1 MWTYNLAIKGSLRL
15 PKFMIF
21 SDIIQNKTSSL
32 QIFFY
37 IVAIFDHEKKFINK
51 CKNQHQP
58 CQSVHLDCYRGSL
71 KGPKMRGG
79 DNFAILLQQPALK
92 RAGWP
97 KGLKGPQVVS
107 QLKCR
112 SVLEYWNIFHWFA
125 KYFILASQIWRK
137 EQHFPCITLIYVV
150 LQCTLHNF
158 NFESFF
164 GGKLI

>member
-37 IVAIFDHEKKFINK
+37 IDAIFDHEKKSSTNVKININHASQSIWTVTEAPWRVQK
-51 CKNQHQP
+51 C
-58 CQSVHLDCYRGSL
+58 
-71 KGPKMRGG
+71 GG

>member
-1 MWTYNLAIKGSLRL
+1 MHLIILLHIR
-15 PKFMIF
+15 IF
-21 SDIIQNKTSSL
+21 GDLKCELTNIIQNKTSSL

-37 IVAIFDHEKKFINK
+37 IDAIFDHEKKSSTNVKINI
-51 CKNQHQP
+51 NP

-125 KYFILASQIWRK
+125 KYFILASQI
-137 EQHFPCITLIYVV
+137 
-150 LQCTLHNF
+150 
-158 NFESFF
+158 
-164 GGKLI
+164 

>member
-37 IVAIFDHEKKFINK
+37 IVAIFDHEKKIINK

-79 DNFAILLQQPALK
+79 QLCYFVTTACAEARRLAQRAERSPSCEPAEM
-92 RAGWP
+92 
-97 KGLKGPQVVS
+97 
-107 QLKCR
+107 
-112 SVLEYWNIFHWFA
+112 SVCFGILEYFSLVCQIFYIGFPNMTQGTAFSLYYIDLCCSSVH
-125 KYFILASQIWRK
+125 LA
-137 EQHFPCITLIYVV
+137 
-150 LQCTLHNF
+150 
-158 NFESFF
+158 
-164 GGKLI
+164 